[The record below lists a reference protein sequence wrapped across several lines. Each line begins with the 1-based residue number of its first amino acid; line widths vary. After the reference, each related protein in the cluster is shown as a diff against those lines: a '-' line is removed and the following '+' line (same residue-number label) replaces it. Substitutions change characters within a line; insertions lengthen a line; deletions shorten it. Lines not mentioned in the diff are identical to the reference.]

1 MEAEDL
7 RYEKELLQWQLEKT
21 AMRFDHMSTSGGPV
35 PSLVLPPGEKFR
47 LVEMGSKRD
56 ADHVNA
62 KHAAIYPTEEDV
74 SFFTFNFSYSFCLV
88 FSIGIKD
95 LL

>member
-21 AMRFDHMSTSGGPV
+21 AMRFDSMSTSGGPV
-35 PSLVLPPGEKFR
+35 SVVVPPGEKFR

-74 SFFTFNFSYSFCLV
+74 SFIAL
-88 FSIGIKD
+88 ILE
-95 LL
+95 LLFISA